1 MTALSVA
8 WPFPVKASE
17 PSSAT
22 STEATLAIA
31 PVATSPSANAAA
43 AFIGPTVCDDDG
55 PMPILNSSKTLN
67 IA

>member
-1 MTALSVA
+1 MSVA

-22 STEATLAIA
+22 SIEATLSTA
-31 PVATSPSANAAA
+31 PDATSPLANAPA
-43 AFIGPTVCDDDG
+43 AFIGPMVWDDEG
-55 PMPILNSSKTLN
+55 PIPILNSSKTLI